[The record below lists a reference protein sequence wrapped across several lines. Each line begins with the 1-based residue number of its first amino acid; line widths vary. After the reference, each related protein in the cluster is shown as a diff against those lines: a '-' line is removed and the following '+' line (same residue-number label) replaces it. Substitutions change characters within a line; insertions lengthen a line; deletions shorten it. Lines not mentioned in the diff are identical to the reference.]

1 MIQNDAWMRAGCSV
15 HITRP
20 SITITCERS
29 PSPFTPHTHG
39 LFSPSGH
46 QPRQIVSHRRTFPP
60 SLETNF
66 PPHGTVVSSSAVSVR
81 SHLAQVPSHEYGD
94 VARVSA
100 PAAARR
106 PGRRR
111 SAGSPRTHSCRPR
124 HDNGTAAT
132 LGNFDIDVLRN
143 SQCSNKLILVPSEV
157 FS

>member
-1 MIQNDAWMRAGCSV
+1 MMHGCGLAARCILRDHPSRSLARGHHHPSHLTLADSSHHRATSLV
-15 HITRP
+15 TSLVIAEH
-20 SITITCERS
+20 
-29 PSPFTPHTHG
+29 
-39 LFSPSGH
+39 
-46 QPRQIVSHRRTFPP
+46 FPP

-66 PPHGTVVSSSAVSVR
+66 PPHGTVVSSSAASIR

-100 PAAARR
+100 PAAAARR

-143 SQCSNKLILVPSEV
+143 SQCSRISSPT

>member
-1 MIQNDAWMRAGCSV
+1 MDAGWLLGAYYATIHHDHLREV
-15 HITRP
+15 
-20 SITITCERS
+20 TITL
-29 PSPFTPHTHG
+29 HT
-39 LFSPSGH
+39 
-46 QPRQIVSHRRTFPP
+46 SHLTLTDSSHHRATSLVRTLVIAEHFPP

-66 PPHGTVVSSSAVSVR
+66 PPHGTVVSSSAASIR
-81 SHLAQVPSHEYGD
+81 SQLAQVPSHEYGD

-132 LGNFDIDVLRN
+132 LGSFDIDVLRN
-143 SQCSNKLILVPSEV
+143 SQCSRISSPT